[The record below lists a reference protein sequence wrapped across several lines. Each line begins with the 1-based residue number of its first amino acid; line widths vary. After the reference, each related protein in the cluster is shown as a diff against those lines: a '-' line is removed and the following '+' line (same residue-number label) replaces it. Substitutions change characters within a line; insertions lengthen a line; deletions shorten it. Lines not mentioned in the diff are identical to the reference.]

1 MTRITRVSK
10 QGNSLWVLLPKE
22 FLDEL
27 GLAQGD
33 RVAMSLNDRR
43 IEIVRAEDDYNY
55 AMDLGKECS
64 ARYRHAL
71 AKLAK

>member
-1 MTRITRVSK
+1 MTRVTRVSK
-10 QGNSLWVLLPKE
+10 QGNSLGILLPKE
-22 FLDEL
+22 FLDGL
-27 GLAQGD
+27 GLVQGD
-33 RVAMSLNDRR
+33 RVAMSLKNQR
-43 IEIVRAEDDYNY
+43 IEIIRAEDDYNY

>member
-1 MTRITRVSK
+1 MPRVTRISK
-10 QGNSLWVLLPKE
+10 QGNSLGVIVPKE
-22 FLDEL
+22 FLDGL
-27 GLAQGD
+27 GLVQGD
-33 RVAMSLNDRR
+33 RVSMSMNNQR
-43 IEIVRAEDDYNY
+43 IEIVRAEDDYNF

>member
-10 QGNSLWVLLPKE
+10 QGNSLGVRLPKE
-22 FLDEL
+22 FLDVL

-33 RVAMSLNDRR
+33 RVSMSMNNRR
-43 IEIVRAEDDYNY
+43 IEIIRAEDDYNH
-55 AMDLGKECS
+55 AMDLGKECAS
-64 ARYRHAL
+64 RYRHAL